1 MRNALRETAAGAFAG
16 TIYKRR
22 STRCLP
28 LVMSAAGNICVLECV
43 PVKEQKEDEEQEEQE
58 ECRRKRSNHR
68 RDQHHRPRE
77 EEEEEVV
84 GWVLLRLRLLRLLAV
99 LELEDQN

>member
-1 MRNALRETAAGAFAG
+1 MINALRETAAGAFAG

-43 PVKEQKEDEEQEEQE
+43 LVKEQKEDEEQEEQE
-58 ECRRKRSNHR
+58 EQDEQEESRKRRRRRTSSNNEGAKPAPP
-68 RDQHHRPRE
+68 RPGGAGQPPQAAKRK
-77 EEEEEVV
+77 
-84 GWVLLRLRLLRLLAV
+84 
-99 LELEDQN
+99 